1 MGKGFYIN
9 KNNKVNAITTTFFTV
24 ILIIASNSYASYQEF
39 ELFEQGYEYYLSYQ
53 PERAAETFRIFLKEF
68 PVSSAKDAAMFWL
81 GKSLIQLKS
90 FREAEKVFFE
100 IKQQFPDSSF
110 ILHID
115 KELETISE
123 AESEFNKTKMEISET
138 AKEKDT
144 LELKLSEAEK
154 EADLDDDYTE
164 IIILELKLS
173 EAEKEAELRERDLA
187 KAVEEKDKLRALLE
201 EEEKKADE
209 IKAIATALEKKEAEL
224 KSLHEAAKEKNAFE
238 MKLAEAEKKAE
249 MKEKDLAKAVEERD
263 KLRAQLEEEKK
274 NTEEMKASAAKLE
287 EKNAEIKILLAKFEE
302 QQRDWKKFDE
312 YLKQLK
318 DVNKKLDSEI
328 QRLTKEMALIENE
341 RGELK
346 DRVKRSEAVTV
357 MIKDK
362 KYIASEVLKFT
373 IDSSV
378 VLNKLGI
385 EGVLWRS
392 GNICEDFV
400 NEQILYDEA
409 KKLNIIG
416 DMKKHKDLAERYNL
430 GREEGDYL
438 YKYLTISDLIDRK
451 VKEMP
456 GERIVESLLLKY
468 TQRDEYEKAVLA
480 TELQKDAKGGKS
492 FEDVYKSYPDMV
504 RLTLIRFQ
512 ELEGWI
518 KDRIQLLEDGE
529 ISDVVK
535 TENDYMILKPLVKKP
550 PYESRDEVR
559 IFIKRWMD
567 DLRQGEEIRIE
578 RTE

>member
-1 MGKGFYIN
+1 MGKGFYN
-9 KNNKVNAITTTFFTV
+9 DKAR
-24 ILIIASNSYASYQEF
+24 IIAATILSLVLFAVVKHANASHQEF
-39 ELFEQGYEYYLSYQ
+39 ELFDRGYEYYLSYQ
-53 PERAAETFRIFLKEF
+53 PEKAVEAFRIFLKEF
-68 PVSSAKDAAMFWL
+68 PNSSAKDVVMFWL
-81 GKSLIQLKS
+81 GKSLIHLKS
-90 FREAEKVFFE
+90 FREAEKVFSE
-100 IKQQFPDSSF
+100 IKHQFPDSPF
-110 ILHID
+110 IPHID
-115 KELETISE
+115 KELETISK
-123 AESEFNKTKMEISET
+123 AESEFNKTKMEISE
-138 AKEKDT
+138 
-144 LELKLSEAEK
+144 
-154 EADLDDDYTE
+154 
-164 IIILELKLS
+164 
-173 EAEKEAELRERDLA
+173 
-187 KAVEEKDKLRALLE
+187 
-201 EEEKKADE
+201 
-209 IKAIATALEKKEAEL
+209 
-224 KSLHEAAKEKNAFE
+224 AAKEK
-238 MKLAEAEKKAE
+238 LAEVEKKAE

-263 KLRAQLEEEKK
+263 KLRAQIEEEKK
-274 NTEEMKASAAKLE
+274 NTEEMKARVAKLE
-287 EKNAEIKILLAKFEE
+287 GKNAEIKILLAKFEE
-302 QQRDWKKFDE
+302 QQRDWKKFDK

-328 QRLTKEMALIENE
+328 QRITKEMTLIENE

-346 DRVKRSEAVTV
+346 DRVKRYESVTV
-357 MIKDK
+357 RIKDK
-362 KYIASEVLKFT
+362 KYIASEVLKFM

-416 DMKKHKDLAERYNL
+416 DVKKHKDLVERYNF

-456 GERIVESLLLKY
+456 GERVVESLLLRY
-468 TQRDEYEKAVLA
+468 TQKDEYEKAVLA
-480 TELQKDAKGGKS
+480 TELRKDAKGGKS
-492 FEDVYKSYPDMV
+492 FEDVYKSHPDMV
-504 RLTLIRFQ
+504 RLILIRFQ

-550 PYESRDEVR
+550 SYESRDEVR

-567 DLRQGEEIRIE
+567 ELRKGEEIRIE

>member
-9 KNNKVNAITTTFFTV
+9 KNNKVNAITATFFTV
-24 ILIIASNSYASYQEF
+24 ILIIASNSYAFYQEF

-123 AESEFNKTKMEISET
+123 AESEFNKTKMEISE
-138 AKEKDT
+138 
-144 LELKLSEAEK
+144 
-154 EADLDDDYTE
+154 
-164 IIILELKLS
+164 
-173 EAEKEAELRERDLA
+173 
-187 KAVEEKDKLRALLE
+187 
-201 EEEKKADE
+201 
-209 IKAIATALEKKEAEL
+209 
-224 KSLHEAAKEKNAFE
+224 AAKEKNALE
-238 MKLAEAEKKAE
+238 RKLAEVEKKAE
-249 MKEKDLAKAVEERD
+249 MKEKDLVKAAEEKD

-274 NTEEMKASAAKLE
+274 NTEETKAKVAKLE
-287 EKNAEIKILLAKFEE
+287 GRGGELKSLAAELEK
-302 QQRDWKKFDE
+302 QQKSLKEADRNLELVKDE
-312 YLKQLK
+312 R
-318 DVNKKLDSEI
+318 KKLDLEV

-346 DRVKRSEAVTV
+346 DRVQRYEAVTV
-357 MIKDK
+357 RIKDK
-362 KYIASEVLKFT
+362 KYIASEVLKFM

-416 DMKKHKDLAERYNL
+416 DMKKHKDLVERYNF

-456 GERIVESLLLKY
+456 GERVVESLLLKY
-468 TQRDEYEKAVLA
+468 TQKDEYEKAVMA
-480 TELQKDAKGGKS
+480 TELRKDAKGGKS
-492 FEDVYKSYPDMV
+492 FEDVYKSHPDMV
-504 RLTLIRFQ
+504 RLILIRLQ

-535 TENDYMILKPLVKKP
+535 TENYYMILKPLVKKP
-550 PYESRDEVR
+550 SYESRDEVR
-559 IFIKRWMD
+559 IFIKRWID
-567 DLRQGEEIRIE
+567 ELRKGEEIRIE
-578 RTE
+578 RPE